1 MTDHDLEQRLRA
13 WYRAEIDDL
22 ESAPEQLR
30 ADLEAF
36 ALAATP
42 HRRLLPRWRFTTMNR
57 FAPLALAATA
67 LVVAILVGIG
77 LLGRL
82 PNVGPPPPPASELAT
97 PSPVATSPSATA
109 TLITGPIVGTWAT
122 GEVTCAQ
129 QLAALEAAG
138 FSAGQMTTVGVD
150 LTCEN
155 GIAVQ
160 GAGWG
165 GNGSQNTARF
175 LPDGRLAVSSD
186 NVNDPDS
193 RFTYRLVGAT
203 TFEAT
208 DPQGICLTYG
218 YAIEGDQLSI
228 EIIDYGCPAS
238 GEAPLLD
245 RIGLTVLFET
255 SPFTRQP

>member
-30 ADLEAF
+30 AE
-36 ALAATP
+36 LATLVGTAA
-42 HRRLLPRWRFTTMNR
+42 RSRRFTGGWSFPSVYR

-67 LVVAILVGIG
+67 LLVAILIGIG

-82 PNVGPPPPPASELAT
+82 PNVGPPPPAASELAK
-97 PSPVATSPSATA
+97 PSPVAPSPSATP
-109 TLITGPIVGTWAT
+109 TPVTGPIVGTWAT

-138 FSAGQMTTVGVD
+138 FSAEQMTTVGVD

-165 GNGSQNTARF
+165 NGSQNTARF
-175 LPDGRLAVSSD
+175 LPDGGLVVSD
-186 NVNDPDS
+186 NVYPDS
-193 RFTYRLVGAT
+193 GFTYRLIGAS

-208 DPQGICLTYG
+208 DPHGTCLTYG

-228 EIIDYGCPAS
+228 EIVDNGCVATRN
-238 GEAPLLD
+238 APLLD

>member
-1 MTDHDLEQRLRA
+1 MTNHDLEQRLRA

-30 ADLEAF
+30 ADLAT
-36 ALAATP
+36 LVGTAARS
-42 HRRLLPRWRFTTMNR
+42 RRFTGGWRFPSVYR

-67 LVVAILVGIG
+67 LVVAILIGIG

-82 PNVGPPPPPASELAT
+82 PDVGPPAPPASERAT
-97 PSPVATSPSATA
+97 PSLAATSPRATA
-109 TLITGPIVGTWAT
+109 TPITGPIVGTWAT

-138 FSAGQMTTVGVD
+138 FSAEQMTTVGVD

-165 GNGSQNTARF
+165 ARGGNGSQNTARF
-175 LPDGRLAVSSD
+175 LPNGSLFVSD
-186 NVNDPDS
+186 NV
-193 RFTYRLVGAT
+193 FTYRLIGAA

-228 EIIDYGCPAS
+228 EIIDSGCPATRK
-238 GEAPLLD
+238 APLLD

>member
-1 MTDHDLEQRLRA
+1 MNEHELEQRLRA
-13 WYRAEIDDL
+13 WYRAEIDDS
-22 ESAPEQLR
+22 EWAPEQLR
-30 ADLEAF
+30 ADLAT
-36 ALAATP
+36 LVGTAARS
-42 HRRLLPRWRFTTMNR
+42 RRFIGGWTFPSVYRFT
-57 FAPLALAATA
+57 PLALAATA
-67 LVVAILVGIG
+67 IVAAILIGIG

-122 GEVTCAQ
+122 GEVSCAQ

-138 FSAGQMTTVGVD
+138 FSAAQMTTVGVD

-175 LPDGRLAVSSD
+175 LPTGVLAVSSD
-186 NVNDPDS
+186 NANDPDS
-193 RFTYRLVGAT
+193 RFAYRLVDAS

-238 GEAPLLD
+238 GDAPLLD

-255 SPFTRQP
+255 SPFMRQP

>member
-1 MTDHDLEQRLRA
+1 M
-13 WYRAEIDDL
+13 
-22 ESAPEQLR
+22 
-30 ADLEAF
+30 
-36 ALAATP
+36 
-42 HRRLLPRWRFTTMNR
+42 
-57 FAPLALAATA
+57 
-67 LVVAILVGIG
+67 
-77 LLGRL
+77 
-82 PNVGPPPPPASELAT
+82 
-97 PSPVATSPSATA
+97 
-109 TLITGPIVGTWAT
+109 
-122 GEVTCAQ
+122 
-129 QLAALEAAG
+129 
-138 FSAGQMTTVGVD
+138 D

-165 GNGSQNTARF
+165 NGSQNTARF
-175 LPDGRLAVSSD
+175 LPDGRLIVSD
-186 NVNDPDS
+186 NVYPGS
-193 RFTYRLVGAT
+193 TFTYRLIGAA

-228 EIIDYGCPAS
+228 EIIDYGCPAT

>member
-1 MTDHDLEQRLRA
+1 M
-13 WYRAEIDDL
+13 Y
-22 ESAPEQLR
+22 
-30 ADLEAF
+30 
-36 ALAATP
+36 
-42 HRRLLPRWRFTTMNR
+42 R

-67 LVVAILVGIG
+67 LVVAILIGIG

-82 PNVGPPPPPASELAT
+82 PDVGPPAPPASELAT
-97 PSPVATSPSATA
+97 PSLAATSPRATA
-109 TLITGPIVGTWAT
+109 TPITGPIVGTWAT

-138 FSAGQMTTVGVD
+138 FSAEQMTTVGVD

-175 LPDGRLAVSSD
+175 LPNGSLVVSD
-186 NVNDPDS
+186 NVHPDS
-193 RFTYRLVGAT
+193 RFTYRLIGAA

-228 EIIDYGCPAS
+228 EIIDNGCPAS
-238 GEAPLLD
+238 WESSPAGPDRPDRPLRDIPVHAPALSGPCIATPAPH
-245 RIGLTVLFET
+245 RFATAPV
-255 SPFTRQP
+255 P